1 MIIPRRIV
9 CLLVLVGFMAAGMTG
24 CVYDPDYDGSLCG
37 PGQAC
42 PDGYI
47 CDPAEKICKRDD
59 DPLHEPTLDAD
70 GGSDDADAGG
80 DDGQSDAGD
89 PDSGDGGGDDPL
101 DGGDSS
107 DAGDSGDPG
116 DTGPCPGGCPAG
128 SWCDADGNSCKPCSN
143 PEHCG
148 PACNPCEAG
157 ETCQNLGADGYCCL
171 GPCEGFDQQCQ
182 RRQCNDAT
190 YICKAGFNPLTWAW
204 VDVDAAGSLIC
215 ALTQQDGIVAEE
227 TVCNPAN
234 ETDLLYFCP
243 WGGACQADETC
254 MADPSYGRE
263 HRCGDMYG
271 CQDGQCRMHLQDDQP
286 CIFNWDCE
294 SFCCSRTENSTCIPA
309 GDSNLCKIT
318 RSLYWRVVEL
328 RSFTAST
335 SPDPH
340 DRNGWGSS
348 GSNDSPG
355 CSEDWECDTG
365 HCNYELIVLGDR
377 CFLAGCVDKA
387 NDGET
392 RSSYF
397 CEYSNHEVT
406 VTNQAPEPE
415 TPAQCVY
422 EE

>member
-1 MIIPRRIV
+1 MQTPKRPWLQHPAVPCFVSSTTETEESLVIIPRRIV
-9 CLLVLVGFMAAGMTG
+9 CLIAIVGFLAAGMTG

-37 PGQAC
+37 PGQTC

-59 DPLHEPTLDAD
+59 YPVDEPTLDAD
-70 GGSDDADAGG
+70 GGSDAGG

-89 PDSGDGGGDDPL
+89 PDSGD
-101 DGGDSS
+101 
-107 DAGDSGDPG
+107 
-116 DTGPCPGGCPAG
+116 TGPCSGGCPTG
-128 SWCDADGNSCKPCSN
+128 SWCDANDNSCKPCSN

-148 PACNPCEAG
+148 PACNPCEVG

-171 GPCEGFDQQCQ
+171 SPCEGFEQQCQ
-182 RRQCNDAT
+182 RKQCNGAT
-190 YICKAGFNPLTWAW
+190 YICKAGFPLTWAW
-204 VDVDAAGSLIC
+204 VDVAGPLIC
-215 ALTQQDGIVAEE
+215 ALSQEAGIVAEE

-234 ETDLLYFCP
+234 ENGLLFFCP
-243 WGGACQADETC
+243 WGGSCQADESC
-254 MADPSYGRE
+254 SADPSYGHG

-294 SFCCSRTENSTCIPA
+294 SFCCSRTQNSTCIPS

-318 RSLYWRVVEL
+318 RSLYWRSLFEL
-328 RSFTAST
+328 RSFTAEAN
-335 SPDPH
+335 PDPH

-365 HCNYELIVLGDR
+365 LCKDDLFVLGTR
-377 CFLAGCVDKA
+377 CFLARCVVKA
-387 NDGET
+387 SDGET

-397 CEYSNHEVT
+397 CDHEVT
-406 VTNQAPEPE
+406 VTNPDPEPA
-415 TPAQCVY
+415 TPAECFYQ
-422 EE
+422 E